1 MARLSD
7 IIEVFIQD
15 LLKETEDGI
24 EIQRNELAT
33 YFKCVPS
40 QINYV
45 IGTRFT
51 ADRGYFVESK
61 RGGGGYIGIRRVSV
75 SKPYEYLMHVL
86 LSMGDEISQQS
97 GEIYINNFFDYNIIN
112 ERDSLLIK
120 AAISNNALKNIE
132 IPKRDQVR
140 SDVLKNIMMR
150 MSV

>member
-7 IIEVFIQD
+7 VIEDFIKA
-15 LLKETEDGI
+15 LLKETDTGI

-51 ADRGYFVESK
+51 AEKGYFVESK
-61 RGGGGYIGIRRVSV
+61 RGGGGYISIKSV
-75 SKPYEYLMHVL
+75 SIKKPYEYLMHII

-97 GEIYINNFFDYNIIN
+97 AEIYLNNFVDYNIITK
-112 ERDSLLIK
+112 EDSQIIK
-120 AAISNNALKNIE
+120 AAISNGALRKVDSE
-132 IPKRDQVR
+132 KRDMVR
-140 SDVLKNIMMR
+140 VDIFKNIMMS
-150 MSV
+150 MIV